1 LTPEPPN
8 LIVVS
13 ITLDIEPGDQWTEV
27 TRRETNDLP
36 PHVKG
41 TTYWRTSIT
50 DLKGG
55 YHVSHQGE
63 EVYIEFINNV
73 LIP

>member
-1 LTPEPPN
+1 MA
-8 LIVVS
+8 S